1 MRIEL
6 IKSSG
11 LFNGIKDISDRFGQ
25 SALILKNV
33 KSSGQEF
40 LFVAHE
46 NLATDQILKDSKLSK
61 EASQK
66 ISQQNSHKEIEVIKD
81 ALEKLPTKINSSLR
95 RKHHVQENADDG
107 NISQEG
113 FSYNTNIIHKNF
125 KRLIDSAPISNHI
138 RELLNHIVDEPNNQA
153 ELIGELRCGI
163 MKNIPESIDLK
174 FDNKT
179 HVLTGCCGGGKTSVA
194 LKIASQLDSA
204 SENKVSIVSIGTNDA
219 VSTARLRASGE
230 KLGIPI
236 ITVNDTSELSKILYL
251 KSPEDIYIIDLEIE
265 FVKAAVPL
273 IRDID
278 SRSQIH
284 LVVPTDASIESF
296 WEVCELDK
304 WDSIIL
310 TRLDLSLVPWVALE
324 ALSRYRIPLS
334 IGSASKDFNSGLV
347 KVDNNNVIRSF
358 EDYVVQHIDSE
369 VEQGKPSRKTIAN
382 AIH

>member
-1 MRIEL
+1 
-6 IKSSG
+6 
-11 LFNGIKDISDRFGQ
+11 
-25 SALILKNV
+25 
-33 KSSGQEF
+33 
-40 LFVAHE
+40 
-46 NLATDQILKDSKLSK
+46 
-61 EASQK
+61 
-66 ISQQNSHKEIEVIKD
+66 
-81 ALEKLPTKINSSLR
+81 
-95 RKHHVQENADDG
+95 
-107 NISQEG
+107 
-113 FSYNTNIIHKNF
+113 
-125 KRLIDSAPISNHI
+125 
-138 RELLNHIVDEPNNQA
+138 
-153 ELIGELRCGI
+153 
-163 MKNIPESIDLK
+163 MKNIPKSIDLK

-236 ITVNDTSELSKILYL
+236 ITVNDASELSKILYL

-296 WEVCELDK
+296 WGVCELDK

-369 VEQGKPSRKTIAN
+369 VEQNKPNRKTIAN

>member
-11 LFNGIKDISDRFGQ
+11 LYNGIKDISDRFGQ
-25 SALILKNV
+25 SALILRNV
-33 KSSGQEF
+33 KSSGEEF

-46 NLATDQILKDSKLSK
+46 NLATDQTLKESNLSK
-61 EASQK
+61 EASLK

-81 ALEKLPTKINSSLR
+81 ALEKLPMKINSSSR
-95 RKHHVQENADDG
+95 RKHSVQEKTDDG
-107 NISQEG
+107 NISHEG
-113 FSYNTNIIHKNF
+113 FSGKTNIIYKNF
-125 KRLIDSAPISNHI
+125 KRFIDSAPISNHI
-138 RELLNHIVDEPNNQA
+138 RQFLSHIVDEPNNQA
-153 ELIGELRCGI
+153 ELIEELRYGI
-163 MKNIPESIDLK
+163 MKNIPKSIDIK

-179 HVLTGCCGGGKTSVA
+179 HVLTGCCGAGKTSVA
-194 LKIASQLDSA
+194 LKIASQLGSA
-204 SENKVSIVSIGTNDA
+204 SENKVSIVSFGTNDA
-219 VSTARLRASGE
+219 VSTARLRACGE

-265 FVKAAVPL
+265 FVKEAVPL

-296 WEVCELDK
+296 WRVCELDK

-324 ALSRYRIPLS
+324 ALSRFRIPLS
-334 IGSASKDFNSGLV
+334 IGSASKDYNSGLV
-347 KVDNNNVIRSF
+347 KVDNSNVIRSL

-369 VEQGKPSRKTIAN
+369 VEQRKPNSKTLAN
-382 AIH
+382 ALH